1 MKSGV
6 YRIYCFKNKKSY
18 IGSST
23 NINSR
28 IQSHKSLL
36 RRGKHHSSPL
46 QYAYNKY
53 GLSNFYFYIIEVC
66 EHNKLEEIEKY
77 YINFYNSVVP
87 NGFNIESNPKLSR
100 HTFAT
105 RTKMSLKRVGKNN
118 PFFGKKHSEET
129 KRKISENRKG
139 KYKITEDY
147 RKKLR
152 AASARKKLSDKDV
165 RDIFH
170 CLKNQT
176 YTVKELAAKYSVTRS
191 YIYDLKNNKRR
202 KYLHEK
208 S

>member
-23 NINSR
+23 NISSR

-36 RRGKHHSSPL
+36 RRGKHHSLPM
-46 QYAYNKY
+46 QYAYDKY
-53 GLSNFYFYIIEVC
+53 GIDNFYFYIIEMC
-66 EHNKLEEIEKY
+66 EHNKLEEIEKH
-77 YINFYNSVVP
+77 YINFYNSVAP

-100 HTFAT
+100 HTFET
-105 RTKMSLKRVGKNN
+105 RTKMSSKRIGENN
-118 PFFGKKHSEET
+118 PFFGKKHSEKT
-129 KRKISENRKG
+129 KRKISESRKG
-139 KYKITEDY
+139 KYKVTEDY

-152 AASARKKLSDKDV
+152 AASACKKLSDKDV
-165 RDIFH
+165 RDILH
-170 CLKNQT
+170 YLKNQI
-176 YTVKELAAKYSVTRS
+176 YTAKELAAKYNITRS
-191 YIYDLKNNKRR
+191 YIYDLKNHKAR